1 MENIE
6 NIGIV
11 GDWAGQPESNHPV
24 LKQLKDRIA
33 ELETQLLTTKATS
46 ADLDASRI
54 QRINEL
60 RSAKFDYEA
69 KVSRVLTEA
78 WEDYDHDTIRHI
90 ASELDISLTVRKQ
103 YEVNLTFTLDI
114 ECEIDE
120 IDGIDPEWFDYSVD
134 ESSVVDYSHDVVWSK
149 EIS

>member
-6 NIGIV
+6 NN
-11 GDWAGQPESNHPV
+11 ESQHPV
-24 LKQLKDRIA
+24 LAKLYEQVADLTDKLA
-33 ELETQLLTTKATS
+33 KANELEAQ
-46 ADLDASRI
+46 RV
-54 QRINEL
+54 QRIIEL
-60 RSAKFDYEA
+60 RNEKFDLEA

-134 ESSVVDYSHDVVWSK
+134 ESSVVDYSTDVIYSK